1 MDRVKTKPTNGKPA
15 AGNQVNSAASVMK
28 EHAAA
33 GMDAETDM
41 VLLDHVS
48 FAYDG
53 QHEDIRDVSLAIGR
67 GEWVTLVGANGC
79 GKSTLIRLMN
89 GLLRACGGCI
99 AIGGIRLEAGT
110 LGVIRQKVGMVF
122 QNPDNQFIGAT
133 VEEDMAFGLEGL
145 CLSAEEIG
153 SRISRYA
160 VRLGIGG
167 LLPRHPQEL
176 SGGQKQR
183 AALAA
188 ILAMEPELIILDE
201 ASSMLDEKARS
212 DMLELL
218 REMHR
223 EERYTLLSITHD
235 AEEIAAS
242 QRVLVMEGGRLAAD
256 VAPQELFRSADLLR
270 RCRMELP
277 FRLQLAQELEK
288 RGVPPVPD
296 KDSAG
301 AAADPVTEVMR
312 KWAFNWSM

>member
-1 MDRVKTKPTNGKPA
+1 M
-15 AGNQVNSAASVMK
+15 
-28 EHAAA
+28 
-33 GMDAETDM
+33 AEQTDM
-41 VLLDHVS
+41 VLLDNVS

-53 QHEDIRDVSLAIGR
+53 QHEDIKNVCLAIGR
-67 GEWVTLVGANGC
+67 GEWVTLAGANGC

-89 GLLRACGGCI
+89 GLLRARCGCI
-99 AIGGIRLEAGT
+99 SIGGVRLESGT
-110 LGVIRQKVGMVF
+110 VGVIRQKVGMVF

-133 VEEDMAFGLEGL
+133 VEEDMAFGLEGM
-145 CLSAEEIG
+145 CLGAEEIG
-153 SRISRYA
+153 SRITRYA
-160 VRLGIGG
+160 MRLGISG
-167 LLPRHPQEL
+167 LLHRHPQEL

-201 ASSMLDEKARS
+201 ASSMLDEKARGE
-212 DMLELL
+212 MLELL

-242 QRVLVMEGGRLAAD
+242 QRVLVMDRGRLTAD
-256 VAPQELFRSADLLR
+256 LAPRELFRNGDLLR
-270 RCRMELP
+270 LCRMELP

-288 RGVPPVPD
+288 RGIPPVPEGD
-296 KDSAG
+296 PAG
-301 AAADPVTEVMR
+301 TAAYPVTEVMR